1 VIQYIFQ
8 EDMESRAYLDAML
21 APAISR
27 LEIRRRTNTLP
38 SRPVELPGLRLA
50 DTTTAPATTTII
62 ASHCR
67 RPTASPSRGT
77 AIIATKTGKVEYTG
91 ITRDTSSILKVKSR
105 IPREKVRRTPES
117 TAMRSV
123 WPSRPDGSGN
133 RDEATMLTTRMVT
146 LAGSRKADRLGIRLE
161 MRWLSIIFTSP
172 IMAVLNKA
180 ILAQSTAK
188 ASPSLFPQPEFTLLP
203 LGDATM
209 VRLDGGGR
217 K

>member
-1 VIQYIFQ
+1 MFQ
-8 EDMESRAYLDAML
+8 NDIKSRAYLEAIL

-27 LEIRRRTNTLP
+27 LETRRRTKTRP
-38 SRPVELPGLRLA
+38 SRRVELPGLRLA
-50 DTTTAPATTTII
+50 DTITAPATTTII

-67 RPTASPSRGT
+67 RPRVSPSMGT

-91 ITRDTSSILKVKSR
+91 ITRDTSSILKVNSR
-105 IPREKVRRTPES
+105 IPRENVLSTPES

-133 RDEATMLTTRMVT
+133 RDEATRLTTRILR
-146 LAGSRKADRLGIRLE
+146 LAGSRKAGRLGIRLE

-180 ILAQSTAK
+180 MLAQSTAK
-188 ASPSLFPQPEFTLLP
+188 VPSVKCLQVEFTLLS
-203 LGDATM
+203 LRVATM
-209 VRLDGGGR
+209 VRLDGDGR